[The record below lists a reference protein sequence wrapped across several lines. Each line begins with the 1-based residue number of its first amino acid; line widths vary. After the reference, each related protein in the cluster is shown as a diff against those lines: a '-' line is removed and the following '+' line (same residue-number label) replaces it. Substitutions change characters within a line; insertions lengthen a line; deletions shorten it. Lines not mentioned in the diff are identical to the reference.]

1 MTNAAATKARRE
13 AGDICQEC
21 VSTEFIQTHHE
32 IPGDDSTIVVLCGE
46 CHSRK
51 HPDVPKALFL
61 SVHRQFYWFNK
72 SASSLARQLGV
83 HPRTVIRAAKRLEIL
98 PGDLSPWDEELIRKN
113 IPKLSWGKPKPR
125 KMHQRQLVRE
135 RRAPVTEFTIITD
148 AFLSLPKAAKQLGK
162 PKVTLYRWIE
172 ANKLIAVTFGG
183 ILFIP
188 VSEVERLKEINEK
201 AAEDAGG

>member
-1 MTNAAATKARRE
+1 MRNVAAIKAKTKAHNT
-13 AGDICQEC
+13 CQEC
-21 VSTEFIQTHHE
+21 GATELIQTHHE

-51 HPDVPKALFL
+51 HPDAPKALFL
-61 SVHRQFYWFNK
+61 SIHRQHYWFNK
-72 SASSLARQLGV
+72 SAASLARELRV
-83 HPRTVIRAAKRLEIL
+83 HPRTVIRAARRLEIL
-98 PGDLSPWDEELIRKN
+98 PGDNLSPWDEELIRNN

-125 KMHQRQLVRE
+125 EMHQRQLVRE

-148 AFLSLPKAAKQLGK
+148 AFLSVPKAAKQLGK

-183 ILFIP
+183 ILFVP
-188 VSEVERLKEINEK
+188 KSELERIKK
-201 AAEDAGG
+201 VQAT